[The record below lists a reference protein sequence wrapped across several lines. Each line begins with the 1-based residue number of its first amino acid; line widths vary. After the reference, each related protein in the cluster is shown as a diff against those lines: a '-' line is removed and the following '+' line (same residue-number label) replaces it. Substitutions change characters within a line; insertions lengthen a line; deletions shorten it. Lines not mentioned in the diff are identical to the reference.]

1 MQGSDS
7 VPLPCKWIT
16 FKSNCNL
23 FSKAYT
29 LNNHYSS
36 RTRTFPSA
44 RLAQCRRVFIYN
56 VFLNENSK
64 SFLCGKLYNS
74 LKISISITLYKELII
89 KILVIKF
96 RMCELEGLITG
107 QWHTMQRLY
116 YSAIQSS
123 VQIGFS
129 SSTNKHKQRNLWKWS
144 YIMSF

>member
-7 VPLPCKWIT
+7 VPPCKWIT
-16 FKSNCNL
+16 FKLNYNH

-29 LNNHYSS
+29 SNNHYSS

-44 RLAQCRRVFIYN
+44 RLAQCRRVFVYN

-89 KILVIKF
+89 KSLVIKF

-116 YSAIQSS
+116 HSAIQPSI
-123 VQIGFS
+123 QIGFYS
-129 SSTNKHKQRNLWKWS
+129 ITNKHKQRNLWKWY